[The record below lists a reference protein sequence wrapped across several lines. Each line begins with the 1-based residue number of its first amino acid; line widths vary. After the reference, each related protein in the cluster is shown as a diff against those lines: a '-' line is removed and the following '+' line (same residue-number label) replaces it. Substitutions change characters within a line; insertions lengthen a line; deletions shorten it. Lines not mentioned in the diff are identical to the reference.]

1 MPDAGIRP
9 KGTWLGA
16 AVVADEGRHGLR
28 GIIEGVEKITP
39 ETMRY
44 VIISGNHIVA
54 WESFDDAGNP
64 ATRLEVQVIQG
75 VDSEKFLQDFAKLY
89 GGKYV
94 GLPYRSSRVYQCF
107 HLAPVPEKLLKPPAL
122 MGIGG
127 AYATYESSSFSRER
141 RGVLLG
147 P

>member
-1 MPDAGIRP
+1 MADIQP
-9 KGTWLGA
+9 KGIWLGA

-28 GIIEGVEKITP
+28 GIIAGVEKITL

-44 VIISGNHIVA
+44 VIIFGNHIVA
-54 WESFDDAGNP
+54 WESFDNAGDP
-64 ATRLEVQVIQG
+64 ATRLEVQIIQG
-75 VDSEKFLQDFAKLY
+75 VDPEKFIQDFAKLY
-89 GGKYV
+89 EGKYV
-94 GLPYRSSRVYQCF
+94 GLPYRSSRGYQCF
-107 HLAPVPEKLLKPPAL
+107 HLAPVPKELLKLPAL

-127 AYATYESSSFSRER
+127 ACAAYENSYRLLRER